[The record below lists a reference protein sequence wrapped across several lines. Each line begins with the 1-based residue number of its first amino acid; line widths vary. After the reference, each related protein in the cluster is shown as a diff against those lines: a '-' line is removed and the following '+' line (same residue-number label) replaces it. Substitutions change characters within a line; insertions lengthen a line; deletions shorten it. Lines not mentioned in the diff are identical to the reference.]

1 MTNQSAVSSRQS
13 AVKAIVVALMAA
25 GVPAAVARAQQ
36 PEQAVAAQSSAQ
48 APIARPPQPPI
59 PNRFNEL
66 TPSWLTVRG
75 EFRDR
80 MEGGTNIGYTQGRDD
95 IYWLNR
101 FRFDVNVRPSQRFRV
116 LVQAQDAR
124 VAAKDVGATSTPFR
138 NPFDLRQ
145 GYADIGDS
153 QKSAM
158 TVRVG
163 RQEMFF
169 GEQRLVGH
177 LTWVNAARSFD
188 GVRTTYKSKG
198 FTLDAFATSVVRIL
212 DNEFDKSGNGNRF
225 VGAYG
230 SATNWIPKATV
241 EPYVFWRRDQLQ
253 RPEVGQLGNLSETTI
268 GTRWVGK
275 LPASFDYGVEMA
287 LQTGALSS
295 DSVNAWA
302 GHWIAGKTLGGP
314 WKVRVAEE
322 YNFASGDSNP
332 ADGRRQTFDQLYPT
346 GHDKLGLADQVGW
359 KNIRDLRSIVELTP
373 VKGWPVTAS
382 VHSWWLADTH
392 DALYNAGGAV
402 VARVPGGAVGSR
414 VGDEVD
420 VQLTHALTP
429 QVLLAAGIAKV
440 FPAEFLDRVTPGAN
454 YTYPFV
460 MVTYVFLAA
469 R

>member
-1 MTNQSAVSSRQS
+1 MKIQSAANSLALALAITGFSR
-13 AVKAIVVALMAA
+13 AV
-25 GVPAAVARAQQ
+25 GFAQQ
-36 PEQAVAAQSSAQ
+36 SEQNAAQT
-48 APIARPPQPPI
+48 PPQVSATAAAPAPTQRPSDQPF

-66 TPSWLTVRG
+66 TPTWLTVRG

-80 MEGGTNIGYTQGRDD
+80 MEGGTNIGYAPGRDD
-95 IYWLNR
+95 VYWLNR
-101 FRFDVNVRPSQRFRV
+101 FRFDVNVRPSSHFGV

-124 VAAKDVGATSTPFR
+124 VAAKDIGATSSPFR

-145 GYADIGDS
+145 AYADVGNTQHS
-153 QKSAM
+153 GF

-188 GVRTTYKSKG
+188 GVRTTYKTKG
-198 FTLDAFATSVVRIL
+198 FKVDAFATSVVRII
-212 DNEFDKSGNGNRF
+212 DGEFDKSGNGNAF

-230 SATNWIPKATV
+230 SATNWLPKATV
-241 EPYVFWRRDQLQ
+241 EPYVFWRRDRLQ
-253 RPEVGQLGNLSETTI
+253 RGERGDTGNLSAATI

-275 LPASFDYGVEMA
+275 LPAGFDYGLEMA
-287 LQTGALSS
+287 FQTGTLAS
-295 DSVNAWA
+295 DAVEAWA
-302 GHWIAGKTLGGP
+302 GHWIAGKTLGGS
-314 WKVRVAEE
+314 WKIRVAEE
-322 YNFASGDSNP
+322 YNAASGDSNP

-346 GHDKLGLADQVGW
+346 GHDKLGLADQIGW

-373 VKGWPVTAS
+373 FKGWPITAS
-382 VHSWWLADTH
+382 LHSWWLADTH
-392 DALYNAGGAV
+392 DALYNAGGAA
-402 VARVPGGAVGSR
+402 VARVPGGTVGSR

-429 QVLLAAGIAKV
+429 HVLLAAGIARV
-440 FPAEFLDRVTPGAN
+440 FPSQFLDTVTPGAT

-460 MVTYVFLAA
+460 MVTYVFLAS

>member
-1 MTNQSAVSSRQS
+1 MRKIASVTVLFGLGLA
-13 AVKAIVVALMAA
+13 AAA
-25 GVPAAVARAQQ
+25 GAQQ
-36 PEQAVAAQSSAQ
+36 PEPAAAQ
-48 APIARPPQPPI
+48 APQASEQAAAQTPGPRPDLPPF

-66 TPSWLTVRG
+66 TPAWLTVRG

-80 MEGGTNIGYTQGRDD
+80 MEGGTNIGYADGRDD
-95 IYWLNR
+95 LYWLNR
-101 FRFDVNVRPSQRFRV
+101 FRFDVNIKPRPDFAV
-116 LVQAQDAR
+116 VVQAQDAR
-124 VAAKDVGATSTPFR
+124 VLAKDVGPTSVPFR

-145 GYADIGDS
+145 AYADIGDA
-153 QKSAM
+153 QKGVLS
-158 TVRVG
+158 VRVG

-177 LTWVNAARSFD
+177 LNWVNAARSFD
-188 GVRTTYKSKG
+188 GVRATYHTSG
-198 FTLDAFATSVVRIL
+198 FKLDAFATSVVRIL

-225 VGAYG
+225 LGVYG

-241 EPYVFWRRDQLQ
+241 EPYMFWRHDTLQ
-253 RPEVGQLGNLSETTI
+253 RDERGNLGNLSVATI

-275 LPASFDYGVEMA
+275 LPAGFDYGLEMA
-287 LQTGALSS
+287 FQTGTLAT
-295 DSVNAWA
+295 DSVGAWA

-314 WKVRVAEE
+314 WKIRVAEE

-332 ADGRRQTFDQLYPT
+332 SDGRRQTFDQLYPT

-359 KNIRDLRSIVELTP
+359 RNIRDLRSIVELTP
-373 VKGWPVTAS
+373 ARGWPITGS

-420 VQLTHALTP
+420 AQLSHALTP
-429 QVLLAAGIAKV
+429 QVQLAAGIARV
-440 FPAEFLDRVTPGAN
+440 FPAEFLDRVTPGAS